1 MLAWRGSNAE
11 RAAERYEDECEF
23 AGGREH
29 RSGAQRIG
37 LTHAGGSEQQPNDPR
52 LERRMTTAATRMS
65 WTSAA
70 RWQIDAHSN
79 AHEEQGQQQPTERL
93 DVGFQLVSV
102 VGFGEQ
108 DAG

>member
-1 MLAWRGSNAE
+1 MARVQHAE
-11 RAAERYEDECEF
+11 RAAERYQDECEF

-29 RSGAQRIG
+29 RTGAQRIG

-52 LERRMTTAATRMS
+52 LERRDDDGRDQNEPDIGAHDS
-65 WTSAA
+65 
-70 RWQIDAHSN
+70 QIDAHSD
-79 AHEEQGQQQPTERL
+79 AHEEQGQQQPAEWL